1 MKSGDHLIACG
12 AAGHGTAYR
21 SPTPRTDGTSLP
33 TLLALLVSS
42 AALPLLLLLAY
53 HFAREAQVG
62 RKTGNEWVRTLAA
75 ITATDAAAAMGEAE
89 RLGRSLAER
98 PLVRSLDPARCDP
111 LIAEQLKLNRHFANI
126 ATVDA
131 HGNSMCSPLQGSD
144 APVVGIGQPDW
155 LANIKTGNRFT
166 IGSPQRGVHSGR
178 WIAVAAYPI
187 RDAQGAVAGAV
198 EIVILLGA
206 FRPVVSAAL
215 PPGGVAGI
223 IDSGGMVI
231 ARSEQAEQMIGRK
244 IEDNALSRMILEG
257 RADLAVMRGVDGIER
272 VWAARPIP
280 NTSWFAAVGIPAELT
295 SAGVWAVT
303 WRNLFIGLLIA
314 GIAAYAVRAIHR
326 RIAGPLLELDR
337 TARSIAAH
345 PEGRP
350 PAREEGPREIR
361 TLAASFNRMLA
372 SLAAARDLQRAGEE
386 RLRQAT
392 DAARLGLFDSDF
404 ETHTATWD
412 ARTRQ
417 IWELAPDEPVWPD
430 TFMSGVHPEDRAA
443 LQKMIDAATAPGSD
457 GLMRAK
463 FRVIGR
469 SSGIIRHVDAAGRV
483 HFKDGRPALAIGVV
497 RDVSNEEALQAELRR
512 RRLET
517 ERLVKQQVAAHT
529 AAAIAHELNQ
539 PLHAVSMYS
548 QAALDML
555 GSGDHAPDKLRR
567 ALELAAQQARR
578 AGDSLHELIDYLH
591 QGEPVSAPFDINQA
605 IRDAV
610 DANRE
615 EGHGDHRCE
624 LHLEDGLRQVMGN
637 RLQIVKVLHN
647 LINNGVEA
655 MHAAGGAAGE
665 PLISVRTAAAGDMA
679 EVRVRD
685 RGPGISETL
694 ASRLFEPFF
703 TTKPGGM
710 GLGLPISRAVVR
722 AHGGELW
729 CEPPGE
735 APGAEFHFTLPFA
748 P

>member
-12 AAGHGTAYR
+12 AADHGTAYR
-21 SPTPRTDGTSLP
+21 SPTPRTGGASLP
-33 TLLALLVSS
+33 ALLALLVSS

-53 HFAREAQVG
+53 HFVREAQVE
-62 RKTGNEWVRTLAA
+62 RNTGNERVKTLAA
-75 ITATDAAAAMGEAE
+75 ITATDAAAALGEAE
-89 RLGRSLAER
+89 RLGRSLADR

-206 FRPVVSAAL
+206 FRPVVSASL

-231 ARSEQAEQMIGRK
+231 AGSEQAEQMIGRK
-244 IEDNALSRMILEG
+244 IEDNPLCRMILEG

-280 NTSWFAAVGIPAELT
+280 NTSWFATVGIPAELA
-295 SAGVWAVT
+295 SAGVWAMT
-303 WRNLFIGLLIA
+303 WRNLFIGL
-314 GIAAYAVRAIHR
+314 
-326 RIAGPLLELDR
+326 
-337 TARSIAAH
+337 
-345 PEGRP
+345 
-350 PAREEGPREIR
+350 
-361 TLAASFNRMLA
+361 F
-372 SLAAARDLQRAGEE
+372 
-386 RLRQAT
+386 
-392 DAARLGLFDSDF
+392 
-404 ETHTATWD
+404 
-412 ARTRQ
+412 
-417 IWELAPDEPVWPD
+417 
-430 TFMSGVHPEDRAA
+430 
-443 LQKMIDAATAPGSD
+443 
-457 GLMRAK
+457 
-463 FRVIGR
+463 
-469 SSGIIRHVDAAGRV
+469 
-483 HFKDGRPALAIGVV
+483 
-497 RDVSNEEALQAELRR
+497 
-512 RRLET
+512 
-517 ERLVKQQVAAHT
+517 
-529 AAAIAHELNQ
+529 
-539 PLHAVSMYS
+539 
-548 QAALDML
+548 
-555 GSGDHAPDKLRR
+555 
-567 ALELAAQQARR
+567 
-578 AGDSLHELIDYLH
+578 
-591 QGEPVSAPFDINQA
+591 
-605 IRDAV
+605 
-610 DANRE
+610 
-615 EGHGDHRCE
+615 
-624 LHLEDGLRQVMGN
+624 LEDGLRPVMGN

-647 LINNGVEA
+647 LVNNGVET
-655 MHAAGGAAGE
+655 MHAAGVAAGE
-665 PLISVRTAAAGDMA
+665 PVISVRAAASGDMA

-703 TTKPGGM
+703 TTKPGGL

-729 CEPPGE
+729 REPPGE
-735 APGAEFHFTLPFA
+735 APGSEFHFILPFA